1 MILIA
6 DCGSSKIDWCLI
18 DANGEVKGRFN
29 TPGMNAVMLTR
40 EEMIQ
45 RLGEEFAPEI
55 TDFAAGVTDVHFYG
69 AGCISPKVCDSVADA
84 IREYLP
90 GANIE
95 VFSDLLAA
103 ARALCGHQPGIAC
116 IMGTGSN
123 SCYYDGEKIVDNV
136 SPLGYILGDEGSG
149 AVLGRRLVGDVL
161 KGQLP
166 AELCAQFLEQ
176 NRLDRLGIIERV
188 YRQPG
193 ANKWLASLSPFL
205 LQHIDVPQVR
215 AIVES
220 EFNAFFVR
228 NIKHYGQKGAIN
240 FTGSIAHYYRPILEE
255 AARRNGFTV
264 GTVLKAPMEGLI
276 AYHKQA

>member
-18 DANGEVKGRFN
+18 DAKGEVKKRFN
-29 TPGMNAVMLTR
+29 TPGMNAVMLTC
-40 EEMIQ
+40 EEMTH
-45 RLGEEFAPEI
+45 RLGEELDPEI
-55 TDFAAGVTDVHFYG
+55 REDAADITEVYFYG

-84 IREYLP
+84 IRRYVP
-90 GANIE
+90 DAKIE
-95 VFSDLLAA
+95 VYSDLLAA
-103 ARALCGHQPGIAC
+103 ARALCGHAPGIAC

-166 AELCAQFLEQ
+166 PELCTLFLEQ

-193 ANKWLASLSPFL
+193 ANKFLASLSPFL

-228 NIKHYGQKGAIN
+228 NIKHYGQQGEVN
-240 FTGSIAHYYRPILEE
+240 FVGSIAHYYRPVLEE
-255 AARRNGFTV
+255 AAHRNGFSV

-276 AYHKQA
+276 SYHKQA